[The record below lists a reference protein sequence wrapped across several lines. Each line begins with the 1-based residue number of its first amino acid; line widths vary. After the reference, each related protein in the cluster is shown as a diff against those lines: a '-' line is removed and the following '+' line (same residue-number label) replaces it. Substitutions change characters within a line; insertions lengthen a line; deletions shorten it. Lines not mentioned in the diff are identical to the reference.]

1 MGRVSKPSSLR
12 TDRKISKAELKRRE
26 ELEKQLMGNADNVHS
41 VPDYLNDY
49 EKIYYSWLTHEVEIS
64 GLITNIDKPL
74 LEQTANCL
82 WIMRQCDDHI
92 NKNGI
97 LVEKTDRYGNCEEKE
112 NPSIK
117 IKLNYMT
124 KYAALCNQLGLS
136 PAARATLA
144 GKAAQIAQEEA
155 DPLVQALKALKEDE

>member
-1 MGRVSKPSSLR
+1 MARVSKPSSLR
-12 TDRKISKAELKRRE
+12 TDRKVSKAELQRRAEIE
-26 ELEKQLMGNADNVHS
+26 EQLMGNSDDVHS
-41 VPDYLNDY
+41 VPEYLNEY
-49 EKIYYSWLTHEVEIS
+49 EKIYYTWLTHEIEIS

-82 WIMRQCDDHI
+82 FIMRQCDDHI

-124 KYAALCNQLGLS
+124 KYASLCNQLGLS

-144 GKAAQIAQEEA
+144 GKAAQQAAEA
-155 DPLVQALKALKEDE
+155 NDPLLQILRDDD